1 MGKVSG
7 DEFSGLAI
15 SMLDLDASLR
25 RQPRP
30 PIFWLFLVVALFVVV
45 LTLPRPTDVPPRY
58 RIGLRLKQI

>member
-1 MGKVSG
+1 
-7 DEFSGLAI
+7 
-15 SMLDLDASLR
+15 MLDLDASLR